1 MITMTKSKYLT
12 QNGQK
17 ILILLVLIFESAIT
31 NVLQQ
36 YKNTV
41 LEFGCTPP
49 LRSKF
54 RSLSSEKKKKSLWG
68 MMSWHK
74 TLNFMSV
81 ALDQKSL
88 D

>member
-36 YKNTV
+36 YKKHCSCV
-41 LEFGCTPP
+41 RLHTP
-49 LRSKF
+49 
-54 RSLSSEKKKKSLWG
+54 
-68 MMSWHK
+68 
-74 TLNFMSV
+74 TQV
-81 ALDQKSL
+81 
-88 D
+88 